1 MTALS
6 LITNGHQPG
15 DLVLPMARIL
25 HVPDPGTHLSD
36 IDELPYRLGGRDKKP
51 SKALAYRDRDGNT
64 TLICGLGV
72 TEAAEIQDLAYNST
86 NVNRSVIMNL
96 KPNAENAPDSPP
108 ANRQSTTSARPC
120 KPRLTTFD
128 VIPLP
133 AASATM
139 TPQKRAYSKCPTRLN
154 IMRRQTLRL

>member
-72 TEAAEIQDLAYNST
+72 TEAAEIQDLAYK
-86 NVNRSVIMNL
+86 L
-96 KPNAENAPDSPP
+96 HE
-108 ANRQSTTSARPC
+108 RQQVSDYESQAQR
-120 KPRLTTFD
+120 RE
-128 VIPLP
+128 
-133 AASATM
+133 
-139 TPQKRAYSKCPTRLN
+139 RAGLPTREQTINN
-154 IMRRQTLRL
+154 IRTAMQAKADYFRRNSVTGRVGNYDPTEKSVF